1 MNITISDINK
11 ASDFCVLFQ
20 HIKQFTENINI
31 MFEKDKLYIQSMD
44 NSRIAMFE
52 LFLKNEWFDL
62 YNFKTQKTSYTIGIN
77 SSILFRIL
85 NTREKTQSI
94 NIVYNEDN
102 EDKLFINFISDN
114 KKEFEKEFEISLI
127 NLDEESFQI
136 PNIDY
141 EAELSLNSTHFSTII
156 GQLKLFGDN
165 LEISC
170 CEELIKL
177 TSKSIELGKMSV
189 NIKIEDLNEF
199 SIIEGQTLNLS
210 FTLNTL
216 SNICLYHKLTE
227 NILIYFSTNYPIK
240 IIYNLK
246 NESSLIFY
254 LAPKINDDD

>member
-1 MNITISDINK
+1 
-11 ASDFCVLFQ
+11 
-20 HIKQFTENINI
+20 
-31 MFEKDKLYIQSMD
+31 
-44 NSRIAMFE
+44 MFE
-52 LFLKNEWFDL
+52 LFLKKEWFDL

-77 SSILFRIL
+77 SAILFRIL

-102 EDKLFINFISDN
+102 DDKLYINFISNN

-127 NLDEESFQI
+127 DLDVESFQI
-136 PNIDY
+136 PDIEYD
-141 EAELSLNSTHFSTII
+141 AELSLNSTHFSTII
-156 GQLKLFGDN
+156 SQLKLFGDN
-165 LEISC
+165 LDISC
-170 CEELIKL
+170 SEELIKL

-189 NIKIEDLNEF
+189 NIKIEELNEF

-227 NILIYFSTNYPIK
+227 NILIYISKDYPLK
-240 IIYNLK
+240 LIYNLK

-254 LAPKINDDD
+254 LAPKINEDD